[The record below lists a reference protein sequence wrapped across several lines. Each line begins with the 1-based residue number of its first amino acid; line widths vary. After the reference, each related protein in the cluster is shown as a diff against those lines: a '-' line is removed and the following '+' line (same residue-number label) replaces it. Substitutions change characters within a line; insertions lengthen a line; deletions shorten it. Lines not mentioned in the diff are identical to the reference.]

1 MTPVISKPS
10 SLLGSIR
17 VEKVDSF
24 NLFKFDDELQVRM
37 EDLLERKKADLLTSE
52 EVMELEAIGEL
63 DRIFTHVNAMLVA
76 QGWPLLTLPENS
88 SDDGQTISVNTART
102 QGGCKE
108 FGSKQLAMIVVS
120 NTSPISNLATIGQL
134 GLLQQLYGNF
144 ISAVLY

>member
-76 QGWPLLTLPENS
+76 QG
-88 SDDGQTISVNTART
+88 
-102 QGGCKE
+102 
-108 FGSKQLAMIVVS
+108 
-120 NTSPISNLATIGQL
+120 
-134 GLLQQLYGNF
+134 
-144 ISAVLY
+144 